1 MAASWSLPGEHPKC
15 GACPPS
21 TVVVCPALECSNA
34 AASTAKQEQAG
45 AHASLPLRSAA
56 RRNLQIATSSS
67 SGGADP
73 SKTLIQWG
81 WGKPRGDEVGGGL
94 NNMIMNVAQLVND
107 VCPGGKRPVATLVLP
122 NLTSGWR
129 FFRPG
134 EAGRQITRPLL
145 FGEVFDAPHFVASIR
160 PCVAIELSDFEA
172 MRRRS
177 GGLARAGLAVLS
189 AHLEPI
195 NANYKYGHL
204 LPFIYRALRPSA
216 TVGAVVAGHV
226 GYAAAHSGARWAA
239 VHLRIERDWWVQSG
253 FCGRRGA
260 RRCIPPDEVAAVTA
274 AARAASNATG
284 AVLFYAAD
292 NLAPSGPRVRPGAF
306 GAATVRLPNAA
317 ASTAYTVRAA
327 AELFAAAAAP
337 AGFYG
342 NSFSTFSR
350 GVAMLRWAA
359 ANRTAGAAPL
369 RSRAGRETTLGR
381 GASGGGGAAA
391 AGGGGG
397 TQAQGRV
404 ASYAYDCAKH
414 LATAKERREMSLGV
428 LLLRTVDKQRCSF
441 ETSKA
446 AGGKG
451 KGKGAGGW
459 RGFGRRLL
467 GVLSQH

>member
-1 MAASWSLPGEHPKC
+1 M
-15 GACPPS
+15 
-21 TVVVCPALECSNA
+21 
-34 AASTAKQEQAG
+34 
-45 AHASLPLRSAA
+45 
-56 RRNLQIATSSS
+56 RNLQIATSSASSS
-67 SGGADP
+67 SGGVDP
-73 SKTLIQWG
+73 SKTLLQWG

-134 EAGRQITRPLL
+134 EAGRQITRSLL

-160 PCVAIELSDFEA
+160 PCLAIELSDFEA
-172 MRRRS
+172 MRRRGGGGGAR
-177 GGLARAGLAVLS
+177 GGLTRAGLTVLP

-195 NANYKYGHL
+195 NANYKYAQL
-204 LPFIYRALRPSA
+204 LPAIYRALRPSA
-216 TVGAVVAGHV
+216 AVGAVVAEHV
-226 GYAAAHSGARWAA
+226 GHAAAHAGPRWAA

-253 FCGRRGA
+253 FCGRRGP

-274 AARAASNATG
+274 AARKASNATG

-292 NLAPSGPRVRPGAF
+292 NLAPSGPRVRPAAF

-317 ASTAYTVRAA
+317 ASTAYSVRAA

-369 RSRAGRETTLGR
+369 RSRAARESTPGS
-381 GASGGGGAAA
+381 GAPGGGGGGGGATGSSGGAPGQGGQ
-391 AGGGGG
+391 GGGG
-397 TQAQGRV
+397 QGRV

-414 LATAKERREMSLGV
+414 LAIAKERREMPLGV
-428 LLLRTVDKQRCSF
+428 LLLRTVDKQRCLA
-441 ETSKA
+441 EASKA

-451 KGKGAGGW
+451 KGRGAGGK
-459 RGFGRRLL
+459 RGFLGRRLL
-467 GVLSQH
+467 ERWLGLAQS